1 MGAFLSIVVVSSNMK
16 LLEQVQRSQKAI
28 PLGKFISLSGYW
40 PSGIGKLEGHFF
52 LVPLFT

>member
-1 MGAFLSIVVVSSNMK
+1 MSSNMK

-52 LVPLFT
+52 FGTLVHIAIIW